1 MMLVL
6 SAIAS
11 NGLNLTVVTAD
22 GNRESDNIVTGA
34 DQLKVVFGDT
44 SFRSS
49 AIEEKFNLLEETRLF
64 DFFCDRASCEGTNA

>member
-22 GNRESDNIVTGA
+22 RNRESDNIVTSA

-44 SFRSS
+44 SF
-49 AIEEKFNLLEETRLF
+49 
-64 DFFCDRASCEGTNA
+64 

>member
-11 NGLNLTVVTAD
+11 DGLNLTVVTAD

-44 SFRSS
+44 SF
-49 AIEEKFNLLEETRLF
+49 
-64 DFFCDRASCEGTNA
+64 